1 MLRGAIDHYHSL
13 LTDELAGECEAR
25 LEDQQRRRGLFFGD
39 RPLCNVLRPRF
50 LVPGQY
56 RFCQERAAI
65 VLSAFARA
73 HARALEDRDFRQQF
87 NLDDWEE
94 SLLERDPMARAPS
107 PTARLDAF
115 FVSAEHGLRFTEYN
129 AETPAGSAYVDVLT
143 EVFDGLPV
151 MREFLRRYQLRPLPV
166 RAQTMHALLG
176 AHQRLNGRRD
186 LPHIGILDWRD
197 VPTWSE
203 FVLFEHYFQAQ
214 GIPCV
219 LADPREVEYRDGRLM
234 AGDFHITVVYKRVLL
249 SELVGRCGMDH
260 PIVRAV
266 SDGAA
271 LMVNSFACKLL
282 HKKASLAV
290 LSDERNAHM
299 FNDAQRAAID
309 AHIPWTR
316 VVQDRRTVLD
326 GSEIDLL
333 EYVARHREQFVL
345 KPNDAYGGEGIVLGW
360 DSDADAWRE
369 GLAGA
374 LRSPH
379 IVQRRITI
387 PTAPYPS
394 MVEGRVVLAERML
407 DTAPY
412 VFHGTYVE
420 GCLTRLST
428 ASLLN
433 VTAGGGSS
441 VPTYLVERR

>member
-13 LTDELAGECEAR
+13 LTDDLAGECEAR
-25 LEDQQRRRGLFFGD
+25 LDEQQRGRGLLFGD
-39 RPLCNVLRPRF
+39 RPLCTVLRPRF

-65 VLSAFARA
+65 ILGAFARA
-73 HARALEDRDFRQQF
+73 HARALEDHDFRTQF
-87 NLDDWEE
+87 RLEDWEE
-94 SLLERDPMARAPS
+94 SLLARDPMARAPS

-129 AETPAGSAYVDVLT
+129 AETPAGPAYVDALT

-151 MREFLRRYQLRPLPV
+151 MRDFLRRYQLRPLPV
-166 RAQTMHALLG
+166 RAHTMHALLG
-176 AHQRLNGRRD
+176 AHQCWNGRRE
-186 LPHIGILDWRD
+186 PPRVGILDWRE

-203 FVLFEHYFQAQ
+203 FVLFERYFQAQ

-234 AGDFHITVVYKRVLL
+234 AGDFHITVIYKRVLL
-249 SELVGRCGMDH
+249 SELIAQCGMTH

-266 SDGAA
+266 GDGAA
-271 LMVNSFACKLL
+271 LMVNSFGCKLL

-290 LSDERNAHM
+290 LSDERNVHM
-299 FNDAQRAAID
+299 FSEAQQAAID

-316 VVQDRRTVLD
+316 VVEDRRTVLD

-333 EYVARHREQFVL
+333 EHAAQHREQFVL
-345 KPNDAYGGEGIVLGW
+345 KPNDAYGGEGILLGW
-360 DSDADAWRE
+360 DCDAEAWRT
-369 GLAGA
+369 GLAAA
-374 LRSPH
+374 LHTPH

-394 MVEGRVVLAERML
+394 MVDGRVVLADRML

-412 VFHGTYVE
+412 VFGGSYVE

>member
-13 LTDELAGECEAR
+13 LTDELAGQCEER

-39 RPLCNVLRPRF
+39 RPLCTVLRPRF

-56 RFCQERAAI
+56 RFCQERAAT
-65 VLSAFARA
+65 VLAAFART
-73 HARALEDRDFRQQF
+73 HARALQDRHFREQF
-87 NLDDWEE
+87 RLEGWEE
-94 SLLERDPMARAPS
+94 SLLSRDPMASSPS

-129 AETPAGSAYVDVLT
+129 AETPAGPAYVDALT
-143 EVFDGLPV
+143 ELFDGMPV
-151 MREFLRRYQLRPLPV
+151 MRAFLRRYQLRPLPV

-176 AHQRLNGRRD
+176 AHHRWNGRRE
-186 LPHIGILDWRD
+186 LPRIGILDWRD

-203 FVLFEHYFQAQ
+203 FLLFERYFQAQ

-219 LADPREVEYRDGRLM
+219 LADPREVEYRDGRLV
-234 AGDFHITVVYKRVLL
+234 AGDFHITIVYKRVLL
-249 SELVGRCGMDH
+249 SELIARCGVGH
-260 PIVRAV
+260 PLVRAV
-266 SDGAA
+266 GEGAVV
-271 LMVNSFACKLL
+271 MVNSFACKLL

-290 LSDERNAHM
+290 LSDERNEDM
-299 FNDAQRAAID
+299 FTDAQHAAIE

-316 VVQDRRTVLD
+316 VVEDRKTVLD
-326 GSEIDLL
+326 GSQIDLL
-333 EYVARHREQFVL
+333 EYIAQHRQQFVL
-345 KPNDAYGGEGIVLGW
+345 KPNDAYGGEGILLGW
-360 DSDADAWRE
+360 DTDGETWRA
-369 GLAGA
+369 GLAAA
-374 LRSPH
+374 LHTPH

-394 MVEGRVVLAERML
+394 MVDGRVVLAERML

-412 VFHGTYVE
+412 VFHGAYVE

-433 VTAGGGSS
+433 VTAGEGSS